1 MIEKAS
7 NPLSKHLIDE
17 VADFS
22 DNSFICDYSREDLSV
37 FIDDTE
43 KNKTPTKKDK
53 STILNQTLKFTSPD
67 TKNLKKRLV
76 RSRSNNVKI
85 PTFDHTDKKRQSRL
99 TQTIEARNPE
109 TVISD
114 FLKQDLREVLD
125 LSQCNLND

>member
-99 TQTIEARNPE
+99 T
-109 TVISD
+109 
-114 FLKQDLREVLD
+114 
-125 LSQCNLND
+125 